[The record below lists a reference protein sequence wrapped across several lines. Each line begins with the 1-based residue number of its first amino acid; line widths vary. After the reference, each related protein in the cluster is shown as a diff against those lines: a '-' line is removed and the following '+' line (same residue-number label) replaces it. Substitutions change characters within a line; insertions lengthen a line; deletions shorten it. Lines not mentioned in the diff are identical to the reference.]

1 MRASQSLSRLVIA
14 LGLMT
19 ASFAPMHKAN
29 AENATPYPAETI
41 TAFTNTCTNEG
52 SGKGIP
58 AEVMQQICACSIE
71 ALQEQYTFEQFAK
84 IDADLGAGK
93 PAPAEMDAIVQSCV
107 KQSVSK

>member
-1 MRASQSLSRLVIA
+1 MRASQSLSRFVIA

-29 AENATPYPAETI
+29 AENSTAYPAETVA
-41 TAFTNTCTNEG
+41 AFTSTCTEQG
-52 SGKGIP
+52 SSKGIP

-93 PAPAEMDAIVQSCV
+93 PAPAEMDMIVQGCV
-107 KQSVSK
+107 KEFISK